1 MSSSCEQDVF
11 GGFGSTSDSRLNLQ
25 IKPLDI
31 TITIEYRVANSS
43 ALLVVSYGYSRS
55 NRGSTYRRFFSSELM
70 SYRFGVQN
78 KQSIWHAAEAT
89 A

>member
-43 ALLVVSYGYSRS
+43 ALLVILFIDITKVTAGQRT
-55 NRGSTYRRFFSSELM
+55 GVFLM
-70 SYRFGVQN
+70 
-78 KQSIWHAAEAT
+78 QS
-89 A
+89 